1 MTTKTTL
8 ALRGALIAA
17 AVLLPVVPAQAAPRP
32 AATGNW
38 LYLTVTNG
46 DERSRDISG
55 TLLLCDPPQG
65 HSEAAEAC
73 AELDAVQG
81 DIGRIPP
88 DDSLCPMLYA
98 PVTVSARGE
107 WDGRPVEYSHT
118 FANACEL
125 QARTGSVFA
134 LVDRGVPGVRDRAVP
149 GVQGR
154 AVPGLRHRAVAGAGH

>member
-8 ALRGALIAA
+8 ALRGVLIAA
-17 AVLLPVVPAQAAPRP
+17 TALLPMAPAQAAPRP

-38 LYLTVTNG
+38 LYLTVANG
-46 DERSRDISG
+46 DDRSRDING

-65 HSEAAEAC
+65 HSEAVEAC
-73 AELDAVQG
+73 AELDAAQG

-88 DDSLCPMLYA
+88 DDSFCPMLYA

-118 FANACEL
+118 FANTCEL
-125 QARTGSVFA
+125 QARTGAVFA
-134 LVDRGVPGVRDRAVP
+134 LADRALPGVRHRSVPGVR
-149 GVQGR
+149 
-154 AVPGLRHRAVAGAGH
+154 H